1 MKDIAKL
8 YPFQVFRHRLYIPFL
23 DFIDKIKDKS
33 RRIRTQK
40 YIELEDLGI
49 SKKIGSRYESI
60 SYSKLK
66 LLSLFSLKE
75 GFSSFLDIGCG
86 LGRPIIVAGENGYKN
101 LYGVDIS
108 SILIDECKKNIK
120 KIGLKVKLECSDVEN
135 YNLPTGKL
143 CIFLFNPFGKEKI
156 EALINKIKNRKQ
168 DTLILYHN
176 PKYSNLSP
184 LASNLMNLFGL
195 ILAFTRKSV
204 FAI

>member
-1 MKDIAKL
+1 MKDK
-8 YPFQVFRHRLYIPFL
+8 YR
-23 DFIDKIKDKS
+23 KIS
-33 RRIRTQK
+33 TQK

-66 LLSLFSLKE
+66 LLSLFSLNE

-86 LGRPIIVAGENGYKN
+86 LGRPIIVAGESGYKK
-101 LYGVDIS
+101 LYGVDVS
-108 SILIDECKKNIK
+108 SSLIDICKKNIK
-120 KIGLKVKLECSDVEN
+120 TIGLKAELECSDVDN
-135 YNLPTGKL
+135 YDLPSGKL

-156 EALINKIKNRKQ
+156 QDLIDKVKNRNQ

-176 PKYSNLSP
+176 PKHSNLFP
-184 LASNLMNLFGL
+184 NHFKFNEFNWNNFGF
-195 ILAFTRKSV
+195 IRKNV